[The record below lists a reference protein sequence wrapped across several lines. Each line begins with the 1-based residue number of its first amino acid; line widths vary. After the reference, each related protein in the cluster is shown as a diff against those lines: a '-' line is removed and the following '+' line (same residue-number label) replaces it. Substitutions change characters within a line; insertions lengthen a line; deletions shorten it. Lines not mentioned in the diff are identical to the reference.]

1 MRGSQK
7 DCAVPHIPVTPI
19 SRIEFRFNMSK
30 NPSSQNDFMLA
41 TQFPLKIAFACT
53 AHKIQGTTVPQ
64 PDPLIIDLKS
74 VKEPA
79 QAYVMMSRVQ
89 SLRQLFIINEIPR
102 QKIYPSM
109 AAMRELNRIQS
120 MALNQREH
128 ASAAKTLTFS
138 LNIRSLAKNHC
149 HLLRT
154 YPKGAGL
161 LALQETWCHND
172 QDPTQFA
179 IPGYNLHLVSHGR
192 GKGIATYYK
201 EEFEVTGVKSRLTYQ
216 MCKVSKADFDVI
228 NIYRSQDAN
237 TVDFLNDLK
246 DLIDNDESRPCII
259 LGDFNWNYPQRQ
271 GNCAINLIES
281 WSFHQIIK
289 ASTHIGGGLLDH
301 IYIKNFP
308 SLPEALITYPYFSDH
323 AAISI
328 VPL

>member
-1 MRGSQK
+1 
-7 DCAVPHIPVTPI
+7 
-19 SRIEFRFNMSK
+19 MSK
-30 NPSSQNDFMLA
+30 NPTSQNDFMLA

-89 SLRQLFIINEIPR
+89 SLRQLFIINELPR
-102 QKIYPSM
+102 NKIYPSM

-138 LNIRSLAKNHC
+138 LNIRSLAKHHC

-161 LALQETWCHND
+161 IVLQETWCHKD

-201 EEFEVTGVKSRLTYQ
+201 EEFVVTGVKSRHNHQ
-216 MCKVSKADFDVI
+216 ICKVSNADLDVI

-237 TVDFLNDLK
+237 TGDFLDDLK
-246 DLIDNDESRPCII
+246 DLIDDNESRPCII
-259 LGDFNWNYPQRQ
+259 IGDFNWNYHQRQ
-271 GNCAINLIES
+271 GNRAINQIEL
-281 WSFHQIIK
+281 WNFHQII
-289 ASTHIGGGLLDH
+289 ADSTHIGGGLLDH
-301 IYIKNFP
+301 VYLRN
-308 SLPEALITYPYFSDH
+308 LPLHTEALINFPFFSDH

-328 VPL
+328 VSL